1 MYGLFS
7 LFSISRNVTAARFS
21 SISFQFY
28 SYFMCYSIRNPFLK
42 QMIFRFFLSVTFSNP
57 HFYDRMVFNV
67 KWMLIDFNCDDE
79 WWNNYNY
86 HYIHSIGWLFLSLVF
101 IGFHFNARIVDV
113 SNFRLLLIDLQ
124 VQIDLFR
131 QIRQVSKHTHNGV
144 KKHELTFGFLFE
156 IPTEELVC

>member
-1 MYGLFS
+1 MSGETIIIIITF
-7 LFSISRNVTAARFS
+7 
-21 SISFQFY
+21 
-28 SYFMCYSIRNPFLK
+28 IR
-42 QMIFRFFLSVTFSNP
+42 SVGF
-57 HFYDRMVFNV
+57 
-67 KWMLIDFNCDDE
+67 
-79 WWNNYNY
+79 
-86 HYIHSIGWLFLSLVF
+86 FLSLVF

>member
-1 MYGLFS
+1 MSSYRHCNCMYGLFS

-57 HFYDRMVFNV
+57 HFYDRMDSNV

-86 HYIHSIGWLFLSLVF
+86 HYIHSIGWLFSLLFLLAF
-101 IGFHFNARIVDV
+101 I
-113 SNFRLLLIDLQ
+113 SMLELLMFQ
-124 VQIDLFR
+124 
-131 QIRQVSKHTHNGV
+131 
-144 KKHELTFGFLFE
+144 TFGYYWLIFKSK
-156 IPTEELVC
+156 

>member
-57 HFYDRMVFNV
+57 HFYDRMDFNV

-86 HYIHSIGWLFLSLVF
+86 HYIHSIGWVFSLSCFYWLSFQCSNCWCFKLSVIIDWSSSPNRF
-101 IGFHFNARIVDV
+101 V
-113 SNFRLLLIDLQ
+113 STNSTS
-124 VQIDLFR
+124 VE
-131 QIRQVSKHTHNGV
+131 THS
-144 KKHELTFGFLFE
+144 
-156 IPTEELVC
+156 